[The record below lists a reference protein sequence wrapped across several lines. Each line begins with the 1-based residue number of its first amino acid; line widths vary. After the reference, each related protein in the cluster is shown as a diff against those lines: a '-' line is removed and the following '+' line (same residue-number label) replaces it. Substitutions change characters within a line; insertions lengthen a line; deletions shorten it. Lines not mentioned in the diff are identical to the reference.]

1 MKQNGTRFIVVD
13 PRYSD
18 TVSSLADQWVPLLP
32 TTDNALMDAMMYVI
46 VTENLHD
53 RDFIQRY
60 TWALMKT
67 LCRKAFRPM
76 NP

>member
-1 MKQNGTRFIVVD
+1 
-13 PRYSD
+13 
-18 TVSSLADQWVPLLP
+18 
-32 TTDNALMDAMMYVI
+32 MDAMMYVI

-60 TWALMKT
+60 TRALTKT
-67 LCRKAFRPM
+67 LCQKAFRPM